1 MRSQR
6 NYHHI
11 STAGSYLHII
21 GGLVTKSC
29 LILSIPWTVAHQ
41 VPLSMGL
48 ECVAISFST
57 RDLPDPRIKPR
68 SPELQVDSLSTEPSG
83 KPYASLEFKK
93 ILLYG

>member
-41 VPLSMGL
+41 VPLSMGFPKQDYWSGL
-48 ECVAISFST
+48 PFPSPPGISLTQGLNPGLLNCRWILYQLSHQG
-57 RDLPDPRIKPR
+57 
-68 SPELQVDSLSTEPSG
+68 SPMHH
-83 KPYASLEFKK
+83 
-93 ILLYG
+93 